1 MNIKHYALSIIS
13 LLAAN
18 AGAQT
23 VLNITADSSLTH
35 VMRHAR
41 EMRRTGQVHPD
52 STITVNMKAGTYR
65 LYEPVFVRYEDNKIH
80 LKGEPGTVV
89 SGGIEIDGWKRK
101 GKVWVADVPDFNG
114 RPIEFRQLW
123 INGSKAD
130 RARDVANFNDMYRV
144 MSLDKVN
151 RRMWVPRKAVEMLVD
166 KNSKTQNSK
175 TQKLKNSCQYS
186 ELVIHEMWCVANLR
200 IKSIEID
207 GDSAAISFH
216 NPESRIQFEHPW
228 PCPMI
233 TTDGRNSAFY
243 ITNAMELLD
252 QPGEWYHDIRA
263 HKLYYYPRPGED
275 MSNVKAEVPVLE
287 TLLRIEGTQGREVA
301 DITFEG
307 ITFSHT
313 GWLRPSTHG
322 HVPLQAGMYLTD
334 AYKLRPQISR
344 VDNHKLDNQ
353 GWIER
358 ADAAI
363 ELTHTRNVNFEQC
376 TFTHLG
382 GCGIDYKEGCTGG
395 KVNGCTFTD
404 IAMNGYVGGAFSL
417 PAYETHMHFSPEN
430 YPWCT
435 GQVIS
440 NSLFQNVGNEDWGC
454 LAIVV
459 GFANHVQITHNEICE
474 VPYSGISVGW
484 GWNRWPTECGHNLVH
499 ANKIHHYAKH
509 MYDVAGI
516 YTLGEQYGTVISE
529 NAVSDIYAP
538 PYAHDPHHWFYLY
551 TDEGSRGITV
561 RDNWCPEEKFLKNAC
576 GPDNVW
582 TNNGPMVSDEIKKRA
597 GRKEK

>member
-1 MNIKHYALSIIS
+1 MKTLRIKHYALNIITCLICVS
-13 LLAAN
+13 AQ
-18 AGAQT
+18 AQT
-23 VLNITADSSLTH
+23 MLNITADSSLTH

-52 STITVNMKAGTYR
+52 STITINMKAGTYR
-65 LYEPVFVRYEDNKIH
+65 LYEPLFVRYEDNKIL

-89 SGGIEIDGWKRK
+89 SGGIEINGWKRK
-101 GKVWVADVPDFNG
+101 GKLWVTDVPDFNG
-114 RPIEFRQLW
+114 RPIDFRQLW
-123 INGSKAD
+123 VNGSKAV
-130 RARDVANFNDMYRV
+130 RARDVEDFEMMHRV
-144 MSLDKVN
+144 MSLDKPGQ
-151 RRMWVPRKAVEMLVD
+151 RMWVPVKAVE
-166 KNSKTQNSK
+166 KI
-175 TQKLKNSCQYS
+175 LKAPYA

-200 IKSIEID
+200 IKKIEVE

-233 TTDGRNSAFY
+233 TTDGHNSAFY
-243 ITNAMELLD
+243 LTNAIELLD
-252 QPGEWYHDIRA
+252 QPGDWYHDIRT
-263 HKLYYYPRPGED
+263 HKLYYYPRQGEQIETI
-275 MSNVKAEVPVLE
+275 KAEVPVLE

-301 DITFEG
+301 DITFQN

-313 GWLRPSTHG
+313 GWMRPSTHG

-334 AYKLRPQISR
+334 AYKLRPQITR

-363 ELTHTRNVNFEQC
+363 ELTHTRNINFKGC
-376 TFTHLG
+376 TFKHMG
-382 GCGIDYKEGCTGG
+382 GSGIDYKEGCT
-395 KVNGCTFTD
+395 NGVVDNCIFND

-417 PAYETHMHFSPEN
+417 PAYETHMHFAPEN

-435 GQVIS
+435 GQIVT
-440 NSLFQNVGNEDWGC
+440 NSLFTDIGNEDWGC

-459 GFANHVQITHNEICE
+459 GFANHVQITHNEISE
-474 VPYSGISVGW
+474 VPYSAISIGW
-484 GWNRWPTECGHNLVH
+484 GWNRWLTECGNNLVH
-499 ANKIHHYAKH
+499 ANRIHHYAKH

-529 NAVSDIYAP
+529 NVVSDIYSP
-538 PYAHDPHHWFYLY
+538 GYAHDPHHWFYLY

-561 RDNWCPEEKFLKNAC
+561 KDNWCPEEKFLKNAC

-582 TNNGPMVSDEIKKRA
+582 MNNGPMVSKEIKQRA
-597 GRKEK
+597 GRKK

>member
-1 MNIKHYALSIIS
+1 MKTLRIKHYALNIITCLICVS
-13 LLAAN
+13 AQ
-18 AGAQT
+18 AQT
-23 VLNITADSSLTH
+23 MLNITADSSLTH

-52 STITVNMKAGTYR
+52 STITINMKAGTYR
-65 LYEPVFVRYEDNKIH
+65 LYEPLFVRYEDNKIL

-89 SGGIEIDGWKRK
+89 SGGIEINGWKRK
-101 GKVWVADVPDFNG
+101 GKLWVTDVPDFNG
-114 RPIEFRQLW
+114 RPIDFRQLW
-123 INGSKAD
+123 VNGSKAV
-130 RARDVANFNDMYRV
+130 RARDVDDFEMMHRV
-144 MSLDKVN
+144 MSLDKPGQ
-151 RRMWVPRKAVEMLVD
+151 RMWVPAKAVE
-166 KNSKTQNSK
+166 KI
-175 TQKLKNSCQYS
+175 LKSPYA

-200 IKSIEID
+200 IKKIEIE

-233 TTDGRNSAFY
+233 TTDGHNSAFY
-243 ITNAMELLD
+243 LTNAIELLD
-252 QPGEWYHDIRA
+252 QPGEWYHDIRT
-263 HKLYYYPRPGED
+263 HKLYYYPRQGEQIETI
-275 MSNVKAEVPVLE
+275 KAEVPVLE

-301 DITFEG
+301 DITFQD

-313 GWLRPSTHG
+313 GWMRPSTHG

-334 AYKLRPQISR
+334 AYKLRPQITR

-363 ELTHTRNVNFEQC
+363 ELTHTRNINFKGC
-376 TFTHLG
+376 TFKHMG
-382 GCGIDYKEGCTGG
+382 GSGIDYKEGCT
-395 KVNGCTFTD
+395 NGVVDNCIFND

-417 PAYETHMHFSPEN
+417 PAYETHMHFAPEN

-435 GQVIS
+435 GQIVT
-440 NSLFQNVGNEDWGC
+440 NSLFTDIGNEDWGC

-459 GFANHVQITHNEICE
+459 GFANHVQITHNEISE
-474 VPYSGISVGW
+474 VPYSAISIGW
-484 GWNRWPTECGHNLVH
+484 GWNRWLTECGNNLVH
-499 ANKIHHYAKH
+499 ANRIHHYAKH

-529 NAVSDIYAP
+529 NVVSDIYSP
-538 PYAHDPHHWFYLY
+538 GYAHDPHHWFYLY

-561 RDNWCPEEKFLKNAC
+561 KDNWCPEEKFLKNAC

-582 TNNGPMVSDEIKKRA
+582 TNNGPMVSKEIKQRA
-597 GRKEK
+597 GRKK

>member
-1 MNIKHYALSIIS
+1 MNIKHLALGALLSIS
-13 LLAAN
+13 CSAT
-18 AGAQT
+18 AQT
-23 VLNITADSSLTH
+23 VLSITADSSLTH
-35 VMRHAR
+35 VFRHAR

-52 STITVNMKAGTYR
+52 TIINIKMAAGTYR
-65 LYEPVFVRYEDNKIH
+65 LYEPLFVRYEDNKIMVQ
-80 LKGEPGTVV
+80 GEEGAVI
-89 SGGIEIDGWKRK
+89 SGGMEINGWKRK
-101 GKVWVADVPDFNG
+101 GKLWVADVPDFNG
-114 RPIEFRQLW
+114 RPVDFRQLW
-123 INGSKAD
+123 VNGTKAD
-130 RARDVANFNDMYRV
+130 RARDVANFDDMHRV
-144 MSLDKVN
+144 MSLDKAN
-151 RRMWVPRKAVEMLVD
+151 HRMWVPAKAVA
-166 KNSKTQNSK
+166 KI
-175 TQKLKNSCQYS
+175 LKAPYA

-200 IKSIEID
+200 ISKIEVD
-207 GDSAAISFH
+207 GDSAAVSFH

-243 ITNAMELLD
+243 LTNAIELLD
-252 QPGEWYHDIRA
+252 QPGEWYHDIRT
-263 HKLYYYPRPGED
+263 HKLYYYPRPGEQ
-275 MSNVKAEVPVLE
+275 MTTAKAEVPVLE
-287 TLLRIEGTQGREVA
+287 TLMRIEGTQGREVA
-301 DITFEG
+301 DITFRG
-307 ITFSHT
+307 VAFKHT

-353 GWIER
+353 GWVER

-376 TFTHLG
+376 TFAHLG
-382 GCGIDYKEGCTGG
+382 GSGIDYKEGCTGG
-395 KVNGCTFTD
+395 RVDGCTFTD

-417 PAYETHMHFSPEN
+417 PAYETHMHFAPEN

-435 GQVIS
+435 GQVIT
-440 NSLFQNVGNEDWGC
+440 NSLFRNVGNEDWGC

-459 GFANHVQITHNEICE
+459 GFANHIEISHNEICE

-484 GWNRWPTECGHNLVH
+484 GWNRWPTECGNNLIH
-499 ANKIHHYAKH
+499 ANLIHHYAKH

-529 NAVSDIYAP
+529 NAVRDIYNP

-561 RDNWCPEEKFLKNAC
+561 KDNWCPQEKFLKNAC

-582 TNNGPMVSDEIKKRA
+582 TNNGPMVSDEIRNRA
-597 GRKEK
+597 GLIKK